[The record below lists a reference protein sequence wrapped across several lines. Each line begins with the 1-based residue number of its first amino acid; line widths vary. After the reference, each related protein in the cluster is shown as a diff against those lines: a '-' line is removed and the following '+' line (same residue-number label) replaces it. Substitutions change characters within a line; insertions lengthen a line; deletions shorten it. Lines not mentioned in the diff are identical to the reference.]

1 MVTEAVLAGRH
12 QGVAEVSLID
22 MSYSDRG
29 VSYRQASLMLSLLV
43 DTRDT
48 ECDTEDAAVVRLT
61 PFPPGP
67 LSCPHAAL

>member
-12 QGVAEVSLID
+12 QGLAEVSLVD
-22 MSYSDRG
+22 MSDSDRG
-29 VSYRQASLMLSLLV
+29 VSYRQASLMLSLLG
-43 DTRDT
+43 DTR
-48 ECDTEDAAVVRLT
+48 DTEDAAVVRLT